1 MQVQPELQLQNCSL
15 TQLVL
20 KPTVFCY
27 HRCPYCDLRQDY
39 YQELLVS
46 AKKTNNLIR
55 NNGSARTHKA
65 GHIPLDLSLRLIDE
79 AAALGMKSLQLSGG
93 DPLLYPHLVD
103 LIRAGVRHPGVFVF
117 MNSVGAGI
125 TLKRAEEIIEAGLG
139 AWNFSVDSLDNATYD
154 KLRGMRGALLEVLK
168 AVEIVRK
175 AARNHTEFCINY
187 MTVITRDN
195 FRHIPAL
202 IEHCLENGVSAVYLM
217 NVYGDMNREAL
228 LTKLEIEEFR
238 QEVIPAILAIL
249 KDKNTPNIV
258 QTNAATVMRSFF
270 SDDNSDSNYAQG
282 IYWPSL
288 DAVRRAC
295 NVPNY
300 YALIEPDGRVLPCCL
315 IEISHEAEVGS
326 VVNGSLEDVWIGS
339 AYREFRRHR
348 VPFCQKCSA
357 PRHRTLGLIPK
368 MCRQFND

>member
-1 MQVQPELQLQNCSL
+1 MQVQSELQLQNCSL
-15 TQLVL
+15 TQFVL
-20 KPTVFCY
+20 KPTVYCY

-46 AKKTNNLIR
+46 VKKINNLIR
-55 NNGSARTHKA
+55 NNGSARTHKP

-154 KLRGMRGALLEVLK
+154 KLRGMRGALREVLK
-168 AVEIVRK
+168 GIEIVRK
-175 AARNHTEFCINY
+175 AARNHPKFCINY

-195 FRHIPAL
+195 FRHIPTL
-202 IEHCLENGVSAVYLM
+202 IEHCLENGISAVYLM
-217 NVYGDMNREAL
+217 NVYGDMNRKAL

-238 QEVIPAILAIL
+238 QEVVPAILTIL

-270 SDDNSDSNYAQG
+270 SDDNSDSNYARG

-288 DAVRRAC
+288 DAARRAC
-295 NVPNY
+295 NAPNY

-315 IEISHEAEVGS
+315 IEISHEGEVGS
-326 VVNGSLEDVWIGS
+326 VVNDSLEDVWIGS
-339 AYREFRRHR
+339 AYCEFRQHR
-348 VPFCQKCSA
+348 IPFCQKCSV

-368 MCRQFND
+368 MCRQFNG